1 MKKRFQF
8 LGLALLAFIAASGC
22 SGPVLDVGDTRMA
35 PVQAGPVSRQSASE
49 AHVIAF
55 GLYGPE
61 SVFESEARGAA
72 RVLSQWFG
80 STANGAQVPP

>member
-1 MKKRFQF
+1 MRMRFYAV
-8 LGLALLAFIAASGC
+8 GLACLAFAFGC
-22 SGPVLDVGDTRMA
+22 SGPIGDFDGARTA

-72 RVLSQWFG
+72 RVLS
-80 STANGAQVPP
+80 